1 MLVLQPCVVSLLVPV
16 LPSTCDSVVGAS
28 VRLLVACRSPSGK
41 QVAGVSWSTKSVGTP
56 SVGGLAL
63 LGFEVMLLDR
73 YLLCDLV
80 LQVQSRC
87 VALPRATRMLLARCR
102 RARASFFE
110 CVSRSAWRSFLV
122 LGVVA

>member
-1 MLVLQPCVVSLLVPV
+1 MSVAQPWVVSLLVPV
-16 LPSTCDSVVGAS
+16 MPSTCDSVVGAS
-28 VRLLVACRSPSGK
+28 VLLLVACSRPNGK
-41 QVAGVSWSTKSVGTP
+41 QVVGVSWPTKSVDIP
-56 SVGGLAL
+56 SVGGLVV
-63 LGFEVMLLDR
+63 LGFEVALLDR
-73 YLLCDLV
+73 YLLCALV

-102 RARASFFE
+102 LARASFFE